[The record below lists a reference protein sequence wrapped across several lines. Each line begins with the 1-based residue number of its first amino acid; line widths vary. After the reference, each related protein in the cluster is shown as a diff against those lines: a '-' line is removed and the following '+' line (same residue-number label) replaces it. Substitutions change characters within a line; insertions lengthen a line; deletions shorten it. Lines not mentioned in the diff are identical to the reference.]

1 MSRTTQTTSPGS
13 RMERRDY
20 FSPEVRSVC
29 PLCLR
34 PLTAVVR
41 EGREGLVLEKTCPE
55 HGMFRSTL
63 APDLESYRRLCRA
76 TRKVTRP
83 QTFASEVKRGCP
95 HDCGLCPAHDQH
107 TCLAILEI
115 TSRCDLGCPVCL
127 ADSRPQG
134 RDLTLAQVEHA
145 LRRAARCE
153 GSLPALQIGGGE
165 PTQHPA
171 LLEIVRLAASLGGE
185 RIELDSNGLT
195 LTGDPELALRLS
207 EAGLTGVYLQMDTL
221 EPAASLVVRGRNL
234 VPSKLAAIA
243 NCRRAGLEVVLSVTV
258 VPGVNDQELW
268 PLVRFAVERGL
279 TGVNF
284 QAVALSGRYPADLA
298 RGEKRLTSVHFRQE
312 MARQSGGKLQED
324 DLLPI
329 PCPDPRCGLLS
340 YALVRGGELLPL
352 NRLYAAD
359 QLVECL
365 ADLKDWPETIRHL
378 EGQEACAGQC
388 SCGVA
393 KPQGLT
399 AMLPGADFFAIGFH
413 GMMDALSLD
422 LDRAQRCCVH
432 LLRPDGRLIPF
443 CLYNTLHR
451 PKSCSPPAAV

>member
-1 MSRTTQTTSPGS
+1 MSRSIPSLSLAS
-13 RMERRDY
+13 RVERRDY
-20 FSPEVRSVC
+20 FSPQVESVC
-29 PLCLR
+29 PVCLR
-34 PLTAVVR
+34 PLMAQVR
-41 EGREGLVLEKTCPE
+41 ERPGGVFLEKTCPA
-55 HGMFRSTL
+55 HGPFRSLL
-63 APDLESYRRLCRA
+63 APDLASYRQLCQG
-76 TRKVTRP
+76 TRKVTTP
-83 QTFASEVKRGCP
+83 QALGSETRLGCP
-95 HDCGLCPAHDQH
+95 HDCGLCPQHDQH

-134 RDLTLAQVEHA
+134 QDLSLAQVEHA
-145 LRRAARCE
+145 LTRAAHYE
-153 GSLPALQIGGGE
+153 GGPPPLQIGGGE
-165 PTQHPA
+165 PTQHPQ

-185 RIELDSNGLT
+185 RLELDSNGLA
-195 LTGDPELALRLS
+195 LARDPELAHRLRQ
-207 EAGLTGVYLQMDTL
+207 AGLSGVYLQMDTL
-221 EPAASLVVRGRNL
+221 NPAASRVVRGRDL

-243 NCRRAGLEVVLSVTV
+243 HCQAAGLEVVLSVTV
-258 VPGVNDQELW
+258 LPGVNDQELW
-268 PLVRFAVERGL
+268 SLVRFGVERGL

-284 QAVALSGRYPADLA
+284 QALALSGRYPAELA
-298 RGEKRLTSVHFRQE
+298 RGEQRLTSLHFRQE
-312 MARQSGGKLQED
+312 MARQSGGQLRED

-378 EGQEACAGQC
+378 EGQGDRAGQC

-393 KPQGLT
+393 KPQGLL
-399 AMLPGADFFAIGFH
+399 AALPGADFFAIGFH

-422 LDRAQRCCVH
+422 LARARRCCVH

-451 PKSCSPPAAV
+451 PHGCPTTLSV